1 MYSIDKRLIC
11 KNIYN
16 TNLFSLRKIAL
27 IIGVSHMSV
36 KRWIQQSI
44 EELSTSKYHQINR
57 KQVKSGT
64 PVVEDVES

>member
-1 MYSIDKRLIC
+1 MHSIDKRLIC

-36 KRWIQQSI
+36 KRWVQQNTQ
-44 EELSTSKYHQINR
+44 ELSTTKYNQIKR
-57 KQVKSGT
+57 KKYNIKERT
-64 PVVEDVES
+64 